1 MPNACVFNREGRK
14 EKRRD
19 SGKREGI
26 KDKEK
31 QVVEK
36 MHVAS
41 VGKTLMAIKERINP
55 QKWKEQTSVK

>member
-1 MPNACVFNREGRK
+1 MANACIFNREGRK
-14 EKRRD
+14 EERRD
-19 SGKREGI
+19 SERRDGI

-41 VGKTLMAIKERINP
+41 VGKTLWP
-55 QKWKEQTSVK
+55 